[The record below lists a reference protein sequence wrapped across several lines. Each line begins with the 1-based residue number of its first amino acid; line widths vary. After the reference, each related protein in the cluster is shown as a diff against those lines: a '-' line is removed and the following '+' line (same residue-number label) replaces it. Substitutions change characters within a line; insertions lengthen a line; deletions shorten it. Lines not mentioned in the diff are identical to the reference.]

1 MRSGMAN
8 AFGVDCEWTVD
19 IIPRMARS
27 EDLAEVVTISEDT
40 PSLSFILSATS

>member
-27 EDLAEVVTISEDT
+27 EDLAEVVTISRDT
-40 PSLSFILSATS
+40 SSLALQL